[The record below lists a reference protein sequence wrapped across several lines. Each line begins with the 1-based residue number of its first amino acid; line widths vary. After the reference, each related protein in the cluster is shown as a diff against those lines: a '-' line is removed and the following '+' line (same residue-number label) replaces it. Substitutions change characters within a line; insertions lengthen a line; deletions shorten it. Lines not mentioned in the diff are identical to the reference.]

1 MSVMLG
7 LASHH
12 FELLSDESIALLPV
26 VGGSLSMALACTM
39 NEKGVRC
46 NPVLDNQSSIW
57 FFCLLTPSQV
67 FTLLLLGKFL
77 L

>member
-12 FELLSDESIALLPV
+12 DQFALTLLPV

-46 NPVLDNQSSIW
+46 NPVLDNQSSSW
-57 FFCLLTPSQV
+57 FFCLLAQRQV